1 MTTENDEEEIDEEE
15 DRDEFGDE
23 MRGGDIKTSKFKFKI
38 GGNAA
43 ANGQQ
48 NGQFPI
54 TSSTSYG
61 TKFIDLRKTF
71 QNFNANSNKI
81 LQTTT
86 AI

>member
-43 ANGQQ
+43 ANGQ
-48 NGQFPI
+48 
-54 TSSTSYG
+54 
-61 TKFIDLRKTF
+61 
-71 QNFNANSNKI
+71 
-81 LQTTT
+81 
-86 AI
+86 